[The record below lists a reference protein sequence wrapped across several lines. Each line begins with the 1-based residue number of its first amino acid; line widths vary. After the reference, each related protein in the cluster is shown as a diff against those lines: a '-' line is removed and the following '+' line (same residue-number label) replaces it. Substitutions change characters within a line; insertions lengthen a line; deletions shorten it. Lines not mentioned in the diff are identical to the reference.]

1 MLYNWIITVP
11 KNTPKDWEPPSPGFP
26 EGKKPVEQVLS
37 LAIGIVTWYS
47 VLFPPLLSSSYRL
60 KRR

>member
-11 KNTPKDWEPPSPGFP
+11 KNRTRDN
-26 EGKKPVEQVLS
+26 PVEQKLS

-47 VLFPPLLSSSYRL
+47 VLFPPG
-60 KRR
+60 